1 MSKHQL
7 LAAGALSG
15 LLVVALLTGGRGD
28 DAAPV
33 IALLSLALMIFHHR
47 VQAENYSIPSS
58 ESTRSRISSGIQA
71 SPSAMKS
78 RDSESSP
85 QSRQ

>member
-15 LLVVALLTGGRGD
+15 LLVATLLAVGRAD

-47 VQAENYSIPSS
+47 IQAENYSMPSS
-58 ESTRSRISSGIQA
+58 ESTRARMSSGIQP
-71 SPSAMKS
+71 SSSAMKS
-78 RDSESSP
+78 GDPESSP